1 MHSTISSTPDLAAI
15 SATRASAPVIAT
27 DEVPVIELRNVSYSI
42 PSSDDPRKR
51 RYILDNVSLSIA
63 PRTINCVMGTS
74 GSGKTTLLRL
84 MAGLIKP
91 EQGEILVFGE
101 NIVGM
106 KEREASHIQKRTGFV
121 FQYSA
126 LFDSLDVGHNV
137 GFGLSQM
144 PRFKR
149 PSSREIRHTVARL
162 LAEVGLPGIESKR
175 PNELSGGM
183 KKRVAMARALAGN
196 PEIVYYDEPDSGL
209 DPVMT
214 SIIDDLI
221 VKVRDENDTT
231 NVVVTHNV
239 SSIWRIADRVLM
251 IHGGDVVAD
260 GTPREVEQ
268 LQVDVVQQFLHG
280 RSQGPLL
287 AGPNEANPVST
298 VALSPEEAEEAELEA
313 DEDYEDF
320 G

>member
-1 MHSTISSTPDLAAI
+1 M
-15 SATRASAPVIAT
+15 
-27 DEVPVIELRNVSYSI
+27 IEMRDVCYSI
-42 PSSDDPRKR
+42 PSPDDARQR
-51 RYILDNVSLSIA
+51 RYIVNNVSLKIA
-63 PRTINCVMGTS
+63 PRTINCIMGTS

-84 MAGLIKP
+84 MAGLIRP
-91 EQGEILVFGE
+91 ESGEILVFGE
-101 NIVGM
+101 NIVGL
-106 KEREASHIQKRTGFV
+106 KEREISNIQKRTGFV

-144 PRFKR
+144 PRSQR
-149 PSSREIRHTVARL
+149 PSSREIRQTVARL
-162 LAEVGLPGIESKR
+162 LAEVGLPGIENKR

-183 KKRVAMARALAGN
+183 KKRVAMARALAAN

-214 SIIDDLI
+214 SVIDELI
-221 VKVRDENDTT
+221 RKVRDENNTT
-231 NVVVTHNV
+231 NIVVTHNV

-251 IHGGDVVAD
+251 IHGGHVVAD
-260 GTPREVEQ
+260 GSPAEVEKSKA
-268 LQVDVVQQFLHG
+268 DVVQQFLQG
-280 RSQGPLL
+280 RAHGPLL
-287 AGPNEANPVST
+287 AGFNDHSATKKE
-298 VALSPEEAEEAELEA
+298 ALSPEETEEAEREA